1 MITMPPQP
9 GDFSWC
15 AEGPILA
22 DAYQAITAAEAW
34 DFFRTESPPA
44 DTGYMFW
51 GHPMQKKVESY
62 MKLLDT
68 HSGASYGWTMR
79 QMEAIAKRGWA
90 SWVANQMD
98 PRSYS
103 SG

>member
-1 MITMPPQP
+1 MLVKVPP

-15 AEGPILA
+15 TDGPMLA
-22 DAYQAITAAEAW
+22 DAYQAVTAAEAW
-34 DFFRTESPPA
+34 DFLRTETPPGEK
-44 DTGYMFW
+44 GYMFW
-51 GHPMQKKVESY
+51 SHPTQKKIESH
-62 MKLLDT
+62 MKLLET

-79 QMEAIAKRGWA
+79 QMEAIAKRGWH
-90 SWVANQMD
+90 SWAANQMD